1 MRILEQHYKNKVKL
15 NFITTDH
22 TKAPGNSIV
31 ESLSHIDNDGLL
43 IILGDTLMKDS
54 LTDILDSNKDFVL
67 TSNNFINS
75 ENWCLVRQKNG
86 TVDSIHDKKPE
97 LQGTDL
103 YALIGIYYF
112 SNLKILKDITKNLNM
127 GGRIEISH
135 LLELYKEHL
144 PISAIESKQWFD
156 VGHKNTYYVSKK
168 KLLQGRFF
176 NYLEYDETKSLVTK
190 TSDSK
195 TKLINEIRWYQNI
208 PADIKPLIPNVLDYS
223 YSDSP
228 YIKLQHIPA
237 PTLAELWLYG
247 DLQYATWEN
256 ILKQLFEMI
265 SFFKKHTG
273 NVSQIDYEQIYI
285 KKTEQRI
292 SHLLSENKKFEAILQ
307 TDTIRI
313 NDQSHI
319 NWNNLKEKIYHNIE
333 KLFNNTDNC
342 FIHGDLCFSNIL
354 YDLNHSNC
362 KVIDPRGMWGE
373 SEYGDIKYDV
383 AKLRHSLVGGYDAI
397 INGLFS
403 IEHKNDSEINV
414 SIFKPENYE
423 RIANDFDKYVRSQ
436 WDLNQIKMIEGLLF
450 VSMLPLH
457 QDSFDKQLAL
467 YSVGIQRL
475 NEIIDAV

>member
-1 MRILEQHYKNKVKL
+1 VLILSAGKIPSELEGIFGNIPSGLIPINGSPVIFRIIDKLIGEGFSKISITVGYKKNNMMRILEQHYKNKVKL

-54 LTDILDSNKDFVL
+54 LTDILHSNKDFVL

-176 NYLEYDETKSLVTK
+176 NYLEYDETKSLVT
-190 TSDSK
+190 
-195 TKLINEIRWYQNI
+195 
-208 PADIKPLIPNVLDYS
+208 
-223 YSDSP
+223 
-228 YIKLQHIPA
+228 
-237 PTLAELWLYG
+237 
-247 DLQYATWEN
+247 
-256 ILKQLFEMI
+256 
-265 SFFKKHTG
+265 
-273 NVSQIDYEQIYI
+273 
-285 KKTEQRI
+285 
-292 SHLLSENKKFEAILQ
+292 LS
-307 TDTIRI
+307 
-313 NDQSHI
+313 
-319 NWNNLKEKIYHNIE
+319 
-333 KLFNNTDNC
+333 
-342 FIHGDLCFSNIL
+342 
-354 YDLNHSNC
+354 
-362 KVIDPRGMWGE
+362 
-373 SEYGDIKYDV
+373 
-383 AKLRHSLVGGYDAI
+383 
-397 INGLFS
+397 
-403 IEHKNDSEINV
+403 
-414 SIFKPENYE
+414 
-423 RIANDFDKYVRSQ
+423 
-436 WDLNQIKMIEGLLF
+436 
-450 VSMLPLH
+450 
-457 QDSFDKQLAL
+457 
-467 YSVGIQRL
+467 
-475 NEIIDAV
+475 